1 MRDPDAGAAGFID
14 SPLEPLRYD
23 EQVPDPF
30 ESTGMILN
38 MIPPGSRVLDVGCG
52 TGWISSLIRDI
63 RRCTVIGIEPHAERA
78 RKARS
83 RGIDVAASELNANS
97 ALKLGRFDVVLFADV
112 LEHVLDPLGALR
124 LSRTLLVGR
133 GFLIA
138 SIPNVAHWMVRLNL
152 LRGRF
157 DYDVTGIM
165 DATHLRW
172 FTAKGIRRIFSRA
185 GYDVV
190 EFRAAA
196 GIWMREYHRRPWSLL
211 SPRWRNAVIRR
222 ATSYFPALF
231 GCQYVV
237 KAVTQPDS

>member
-97 ALKLGRFDVVLFADV
+97 ALTLGR
-112 LEHVLDPLGALR
+112 
-124 LSRTLLVGR
+124 
-133 GFLIA
+133 
-138 SIPNVAHWMVRLNL
+138 
-152 LRGRF
+152 
-157 DYDVTGIM
+157 
-165 DATHLRW
+165 
-172 FTAKGIRRIFSRA
+172 IF
-185 GYDVV
+185 
-190 EFRAAA
+190 
-196 GIWMREYHRRPWSLL
+196 
-211 SPRWRNAVIRR
+211 
-222 ATSYFPALF
+222 
-231 GCQYVV
+231 
-237 KAVTQPDS
+237 